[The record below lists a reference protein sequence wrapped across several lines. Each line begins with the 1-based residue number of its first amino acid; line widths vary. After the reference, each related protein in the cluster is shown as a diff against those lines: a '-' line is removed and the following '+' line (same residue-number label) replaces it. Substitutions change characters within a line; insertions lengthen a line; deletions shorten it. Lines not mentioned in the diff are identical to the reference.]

1 MGAPL
6 PAISHFAEEQSPE
19 LRDRIFDEFNSL
31 AVVLRAPSANF
42 IQESHVS
49 AADDALE
56 APAVSSSPIA
66 FQAGSMGSAGNV
78 SHV

>member
-1 MGAPL
+1 MVGAPL

-42 IQESHVS
+42 LQESPVT
-49 AADDALE
+49 AADDVLE
-56 APAVSSSPIA
+56 GPTVLKIPIPL
-66 FQAGSMGSAGNV
+66 
-78 SHV
+78 